1 MEEKDSRNPKKPN
14 LRIIL
19 FIPIAAIAL
28 YLFVTL
34 QTKNPPFVDNEPPH
48 AQNGPIAPN
57 FTLQGL
63 DGRMASLSDYKGKV
77 VLLNIWATWCTY
89 CVAEMPSIDKL
100 NKMFED
106 ENFEVLAVSIDEE
119 GAKVVENFMKKR
131 NLSFPVLLDP
141 EGQVTRLYRTTGVV
155 PVSFIIRKDGIIDN
169 KIEGAIDWTAPK
181 VIEYF
186 QNLMKEPAG
195 EPM

>member
-1 MEEKDSRNPKKPN
+1 MEEKDGRGSKKLN

-19 FIPIAAIAL
+19 FIPIAVIAL

-34 QTKNPPFVDNEPPH
+34 QTKTPAVVDIEPSH
-48 AQNGPIAPN
+48 AQKGPIAPN

-77 VLLNIWATWCTY
+77 VLLNIWATWCPP
-89 CVAEMPSIDKL
+89 CVSETPSLDKL

-106 ENFEVLAVSIDEE
+106 EDFVLLAVSIDEG
-119 GAKVVENFMKKR
+119 GAKTVENFMEKR
-131 NLSFPVLLDP
+131 HLSFPVLLDT
-141 EGQVTRLYRTTGVV
+141 ESRVARLYRTTGV
-155 PVSFIIRKDGIIDN
+155 PESFIIRKDGIIDN